1 MGFIPAATQRSFL
14 ALLLLVPQP
23 TGGGLDKVFAEGRSW
38 EQFLNA
44 TQRQR
49 ELWLQTD
56 ARVSIA
62 PEIVERVERAGR
74 GLRLVVVAE
83 DWCPDSVYTVPYV
96 ARLAALARIPF
107 RVVDRMA
114 GEPLMRAHRT
124 RDGRTATPTI
134 VLLRDG
140 MDAGAWVERPAVLQ
154 ELFRSIGDS
163 PENATRFA
171 QRGAWY
177 ESDNGATALSEI
189 VTLIEQ
195 TVASR

>member
-1 MGFIPAATQRSFL
+1 MGFIPAATRRSFL
-14 ALLLLVPQP
+14 ALVLLVPQP
-23 TGGGLDKVFAEGRSW
+23 TSGGLDKLFAEGRSW
-38 EQFLNA
+38 EQFLNGA
-44 TQRQR
+44 QRQR

-83 DWCPDSVYTVPYV
+83 DWCPDSAYTVPYV

-140 MDAGAWVERPAVLQ
+140 MDAGAWVERPALLQ

-177 ESDNGATALSEI
+177 EADNGATALSEI